1 VARGR
6 CARLFRIER
15 TQQLELQNY
24 PLEFVERTVS
34 LIESLSADA
43 EYRGLDVTFLL
54 NCLLGLIVATSEN
67 IAIHEIKT
75 LDKKIF
81 ELDSKCL
88 LPQKIAYIDLESAL
102 KVYKKQINGKSL
114 INQGDKNIS
123 FESKINV
130 NGYRQARNMK
140 LKELL
145 KKIRNGVAHQ
155 NLAPLNDGGKWR
167 GVKIWN
173 HGKEGI
179 KDFEIEFEVSELKA
193 FSIFLARIYIDE
205 LKANLKG

>member
-1 VARGR
+1 M
-6 CARLFRIER
+6 
-15 TQQLELQNY
+15 ELQNY

-43 EYRGLDVTFLL
+43 ESRGLEVTFLL

-67 IAIHEIKT
+67 IARCEIKA
-75 LDKKIF
+75 LDKKIL

-88 LPQKIAYIDLESAL
+88 IPKKIAYIDLANAL
-102 KVYKKQINGKSL
+102 KGYKKEINDKSL
-114 INQGDKNIS
+114 INQGDKVIS
-123 FESKINV
+123 FESKVCV
-130 NGYRQARNMK
+130 NGYDQARNMK

-155 NLAPLNDGGKWR
+155 NLAPLNSDGKWA

-173 HGKEGI
+173 HSKEGI
-179 KDFEIEFEVSELKA
+179 KDFEIEFEVAELRA
-193 FSIFLARIYIDE
+193 FSIFLASIYVDE
-205 LKANLKG
+205 LKANFKG